1 MLGGTRGAPQGW
13 DGSVTSSGVSL
24 LHNIRTVRA
33 GDSSSSQSR
42 ITSIFAQ
49 PPPRLAKHEQ
59 TGQTMSEIAAAL
71 ASAERAFAKPTLSL
85 LARKNA
91 PVVVAVFSQVF
102 SLDRTAIPAERFH
115 ALVDALM
122 RELGAAE
129 ESSRAMS
136 RRWVSEQWL
145 VLATSDDGQE
155 QYALTSHARE
165 AIDYVHR
172 LAGDR
177 SVFGESRIR
186 TIVEAARRCAMDA
199 DPNTDTRLARLD
211 EQIAALRAERK
222 LLAAGAGAEVV
233 PQARVVEQYLNVR
246 DMTAQLPADFL
257 RLSEH
262 VKNMHR
268 TLVEEF
274 RHEGR
279 RTGEVLDTYL
289 ERSAALM
296 SESLEGKAFMGA
308 VELLRDE
315 DLMNQLRRD
324 LDAIA
329 SHPFAVTQPAG
340 EVADFRN
347 TVSSIRRGIT
357 TVLEARRR
365 LSSTLRAYITS
376 HDALRDRD
384 LDDALREAKKEMA
397 GWMRVSGPRAR
408 VPLQLGL
415 AGLQIGNTRDRFFDP
430 AEHAPPPPLVDPA
443 ADAAPAPSLEVLRQ
457 RGGPS
462 VAALRAAVRAA
473 LDGDGVSAAQV
484 FNALPEELRRPVEVL
499 GLMQLAAA
507 LGALDGTGEEGSE
520 VVDTVRVDGTRR
532 ALRLPLIAFDHRH
545 RGELAPA
552 GSEEHR

>member
-1 MLGGTRGAPQGW
+1 
-13 DGSVTSSGVSL
+13 
-24 LHNIRTVRA
+24 
-33 GDSSSSQSR
+33 
-42 ITSIFAQ
+42 
-49 PPPRLAKHEQ
+49 
-59 TGQTMSEIAAAL
+59 MSEIAAAL
-71 ASAERAFAKPTLSL
+71 ARAERAFAKPTLSL

-102 SLDRTAIPAERFH
+102 SQDRTAIPAEQFH

-155 QYALTSHARE
+155 QYAMTSHARE

-177 SVFGESRIR
+177 AVFGESRIR

-199 DPNTDTRLARLD
+199 DPNIDTRLARLD

-222 LLAAGAGAEVV
+222 LLTAGAGAGAGGAVV

-329 SHPFAVTQPAG
+329 SHPFATDQPVG

-384 LDDALREAKKEMA
+384 LDDALREAKKEVA

-408 VPLQLGL
+408 VPLQLGV

-430 AEHAPPPPLVDPA
+430 AEHAPPPPLVDSA
-443 ADAAPAPSLEVLRQ
+443 ADASPAPSLEVLRQ

-462 VAALRAAVRAA
+462 VAVLRAAVRAA

-507 LGALDGTGEEGSE
+507 LGALDDAGEEGSE

-532 ALRLPLIAFDHRH
+532 ALRLPLIAFDQRH

-552 GSEEHR
+552 GSEEHG